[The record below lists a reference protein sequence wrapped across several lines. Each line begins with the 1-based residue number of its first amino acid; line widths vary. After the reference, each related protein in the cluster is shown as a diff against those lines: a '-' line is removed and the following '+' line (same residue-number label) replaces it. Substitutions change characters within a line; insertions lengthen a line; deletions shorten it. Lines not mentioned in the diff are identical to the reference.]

1 MGFGKP
7 KYGSGGQRNTWSI
20 QKGDNFIRILPPMHS
35 LAEEGRWAVYET
47 MHWGY
52 AGVDGKDQNKTKA
65 RPFRCIREED
75 RRTNMVL
82 QECPECTLIEQYKA
96 QEKEVEAR
104 LRSEG
109 KTDEEVQ
116 AGLAPIQGWLKAH
129 RPDAKW
135 YIAVKKGDDFGQ
147 FKIPHRMKKQ
157 IEEII
162 QKVLTED
169 GIDALDLDQGLV
181 FNIKRTGDG
190 FSVPDTVELVM
201 EDVVV
206 NGRKL
211 KQIKVEP
218 ITEEQANK
226 ALEKIEDLSK
236 AGGLRLTYE
245 QIKALTE
252 CSGDPEEV
260 DQIIGKKGSA
270 EASAPAA
277 GAKTTNN
284 TRVATPP
291 ANDNSKAKAAA
302 NDNAKG
308 AQDPAIQKRLADLQ
322 AKQAAAAKAKAEA
335 EARAKAE
342 AEAAAAAAAES
353 EGSSEE
359 DPLGMSDEA
368 FLAKFGETAQ
378 ANG

>member
-20 QKGDNFIRILPPMHS
+20 QKGDNRIRILPPMHS

-65 RPFRCIREED
+65 RPFRCIKEED
-75 RRTNMVL
+75 RRTNMLL

-109 KTDEEVQ
+109 KAEEEVQ

-135 YIAVKKGDDFGQ
+135 YMAVKKGDDFGQ

-162 QKVLTED
+162 QKVLAED
-169 GIDALDLDQGLV
+169 GIDALDLDQGLE
-181 FNIKRTGDG
+181 FNVKRTGDG

-201 EDVVV
+201 EDVLV

-211 KQIKVEP
+211 KQIKVSP
-218 ITEEQANK
+218 ITEEEANK
-226 ALEKIEDLSK
+226 ALEKIDDLSK
-236 AGGLRLTYE
+236 AGGLRLSYD

-252 CSGDPEEV
+252 SSGDPEEV

-277 GAKTTNN
+277 GAKGSTT
-284 TRVATPP
+284 RSAPP
-291 ANDNSKAKAAA
+291 VNDNSKAQTTA

-308 AQDPAIQKRLADLQ
+308 SQDAAIQKRLADIE
-322 AKQAAAAKAKAEA
+322 AKKAAKAKAEA
-335 EARAKAE
+335 EAKARAE
-342 AEAAAAAAAES
+342 AEAAAAAEPAGPGED
-353 EGSSEE
+353 
-359 DPLGMSDEA
+359 DPLGMDDEE
-368 FLAKFGETAQ
+368 FLKKFGSQ
-378 ANG
+378 AATG